1 MEKAFFYSMI
11 RKDNKTQAAPHNG
24 YTDGSYYYYKSDR
37 GRTWYA
43 IHPENG
49 LSIATGATRK
59 EAHEKATAP
68 GMAERIAAA
77 LKRQPQTVT
86 AFEKLKAEAGD
97 V

>member
-1 MEKAFFYSMI
+1 MKKAYFYSMI

-24 YTDGSYYYYKSDR
+24 YTDGLYYYYKSDS
-37 GRTWYA
+37 GLTWYA

-68 GMAERIAAA
+68 GMAERIAEA
-77 LKRQPQTVT
+77 LKQQPQ
-86 AFEKLKAEAGD
+86 AAEAFQRLKTEAGAA
-97 V
+97 